1 MRYRSQATP
10 ERLLSVEP
18 DVQISK
24 REGQVVAVS
33 FQLGALLWQVF
44 PYFGKSAFLLAP
56 AVYLTTDLIIRGAPY
71 VEMEHDSYILIE
83 HLRRLV
89 DAYPEQVGDIFAVM
103 LEEFAPTYKQEHIEH
118 ILTVLFEHG
127 GELRQKANT
136 IFEKYLEYG
145 TEFAVQLR
153 ANLVD

>member
-1 MRYRSQATP
+1 
-10 ERLLSVEP
+10 
-18 DVQISK
+18 
-24 REGQVVAVS
+24 
-33 FQLGALLWQVF
+33 
-44 PYFGKSAFLLAP
+44 
-56 AVYLTTDLIIRGAPY
+56 
-71 VEMEHDSYILIE
+71 LIE

-89 DAYPEQVGDIFAVM
+89 DAYPEQVGDIFAGM

-118 ILTVLFEHG
+118 IPTVLFEHG